1 MNALG
6 IRKATLA
13 GHSMGSFIA
22 HQFAVMYPHRL
33 DRLVLIGSAPTVAGN
48 RTALDLKT
56 KTVDRLVDPIS
67 PDFVREFTESGFIRR
82 VPQEYLDARVE
93 ETLKV
98 PATVW
103 KQALDGLLAEDHSA
117 QLCHIRART
126 AIFYGDQ
133 DGFFLPSEEQ
143 KLHNLIRWSELI
155 TYDQTGHELHGEMP
169 RRLVHDLKIFL
180 D

>member
-133 DGFFLPSEEQ
+133 DGFSYPRKSKSCTTSFGGRSSSPTTRRGTNYTV
-143 KLHNLIRWSELI
+143 KCHDAWSTI
-155 TYDQTGHELHGEMP
+155 
-169 RRLVHDLKIFL
+169 
-180 D
+180 